1 MKKTLK
7 DLLVVCDIDN
17 TLLTA
22 EMQIPSCNVEM
33 IRLFCALGGNFT
45 IATGRTLSSAK
56 QAVSCLDIN
65 APAIV
70 YGGGMIVDFGSDT
83 VLEKTLI
90 NRREA
95 RRLIDDV
102 LSRFPKVGLEIMT
115 ETGEICVVNSSPY
128 IDKHIQDE
136 TLNCYYAPLDEV
148 EGEWLKVLFAD
159 STGTL
164 QKISSF
170 VADRYYHELN
180 PVMSNHIYYEI
191 MPEKVSKGEA
201 LKSICRKMAFPLEN
215 TVAIGDYYNDIE
227 LMKTAGYSVAM
238 GNAPTEVKLIANEI
252 TGDCRDGGVA
262 SYLYYL
268 IKHYA

>member
-45 IATGRTLSSAK
+45 IATGRTLESAK
-56 QAVSCLDIN
+56 QAVSELEIN

-70 YGGGMIVDFGSDT
+70 YGGAMVVDLHSKE
-83 VLEKTLI
+83 VLEQTTI
-90 NRREA
+90 NHREA

-102 LSRFPKVGLEIMT
+102 LGRFPKVGVEIMT
-115 ETGEICVVNSSPY
+115 ATGDIYVVNPSAY
-128 IDKHIQDE
+128 IEKHIQDE
-136 TLNCYYAPLDEV
+136 NLTCYYAPLDEM
-148 EGEWLKVLFAD
+148 ECEWLKVLFAD
-159 STGTL
+159 SPKML
-164 QKISSF
+164 QRISAF
-170 VADRYYHELN
+170 VADRYYYELK
-180 PVMSNHIYYEI
+180 PIMTNHIYYEI
-191 MPEKVSKGEA
+191 MPEKASKGEA
-201 LKSICRKMAFPLEN
+201 LKTICRKINFPLEN